1 MGCHASFLAVGG
13 SFSYNDRPAWEAG
26 TSTVRVVSKRVLLC
40 LHILNVLMKLMSMKR
55 FGVERVEIILENTRY
70 F

>member
-13 SFSYNDRPAWEAG
+13 SFSYNDTPAWEAG

-40 LHILNVLMKLMSMKR
+40 FEHFALTHEVDVYETVWS
-55 FGVERVEIILENTRY
+55 
-70 F
+70 